1 MVERRTLSSGYII
14 VGAYA
19 DKIRKVLFGHFS
31 DKIKAKEIDPKL
43 VAKYA
48 GDLNKFLYEVL
59 VNRLKLNKGD
69 VVRVRIDYEYDED
82 SKELSWDFTTLRLE
96 VFRREPEEKV
106 KEILEEAKKKAEAI
120 ISEEIV
126 YDVKKLG
133 ITELGDEIYEVY
145 VSDKSVGIL
154 QVTKINEEIIV
165 KGAFTYPESKIIE
178 RARLKIE
185 ENIENT
191 LKSNIGSL
199 LLTAKES
206 DYDKCEKIIGRIK
219 SSLAEE
225 VEKEKEEEYKWY

>member
-219 SSLAEE
+219 SSLTEE
-225 VEKEKEEEYKWY
+225 VEKEEEYKWY